1 MVMECLFI
9 YNAFIFIFKDFKVN
23 IDIKMKDVLL
33 YSLKSYYEKDN
44 NLDRLLNII
53 KFKKKV
59 SLRVIDWFA
68 TNYSKKNN
76 IIYIIYKDDMGNKTL
91 KQTDTIVSQF
101 NVYNSYKS
109 QLKAYSKK
117 RFDPFCRRE
126 RIETL
131 INNTY
136 LNTTIGQLNFFRWII
151 NNNVIDYI
159 QENIIDIENDM
170 NNSLKEIKKNYK
182 KQNNSRKPRQEI
194 SKSAQKCLNKTPL
207 KVSIVFD

>member
-1 MVMECLFI
+1 
-9 YNAFIFIFKDFKVN
+9 
-23 IDIKMKDVLL
+23 
-33 YSLKSYYEKDN
+33 
-44 NLDRLLNII
+44 
-53 KFKKKV
+53 
-59 SLRVIDWFA
+59 
-68 TNYSKKNN
+68 
-76 IIYIIYKDDMGNKTL
+76 MGNKTL

>member
-1 MVMECLFI
+1 MECLFI